1 MGRYPYSDRKTVE
14 ECKDIDVFWLKRH
27 DYFCG
32 FKNGH
37 LRTGGSFTADDHRK
51 TRLWGGIEW
60 KNALVEVIGS
70 MGIEVSVLGEKYV
83 RLSYTQTNNFTE
95 DSIELDYKIELVTTP
110 CNFGGFRYWF
120 ICPLREVRYR
130 YTGRVV
136 EGKPCKRRV
145 GKLYLPPSAK
155 YFGCRHCYNLTYKCQ
170 KEHDKR
176 VDVLKKNPEL
186 IQKILLVI

>member
-32 FKNGH
+32 FK
-37 LRTGGSFTADDHRK
+37 R
-51 TRLWGGIEW
+51 GGIEW

-83 RLSYTQTNNFTE
+83 RLSYTQTNNFTSE
-95 DSIELDYKIELVTTP
+95 KIELDYKIELVTTP

-120 ICPLREVRYR
+120 ICPL
-130 YTGRVV
+130 VV
-136 EGKPCKRRV
+136 EGKPCKRIV

-186 IQKILLVI
+186 IQKILDDDNASVSLLLLALKASPKLVGY